1 MKKSFRFLT
10 GCILFLFLLSMVPKL
25 SVAAANAVCNAPE
38 GKGITVMSFNVL
50 NNNNKDS
57 AGNFTYAAPAKREK
71 EIAAMIKTYT
81 PDIIGVQEA
90 GQGGDSGKL
99 DWCSALNTDLKSIYA
114 YRSLKDDTGL
124 ALDVYRGLII
134 FYNKTRFSLVSSGGQ
149 GYSDPA
155 SNRRAFQ
162 WVKLKDKNTNT
173 EFYVFNT
180 HWQYDGN
187 QTLAQNQ
194 ATRETQQAE
203 LAKKVNSLAKNHH
216 FFITGDFNS
225 SYVQKSGSKCD
236 AVAFNKFMQNANY
249 KDGLVEAPE
258 KHTVNANGTRTAIQ
272 TSDSGLQTSL
282 DHVVYHG
289 SFYTPTKMEKIL
301 CRTYATKLSDHDAIL
316 VQFKY
321 KMPSFTVSA
330 SEGTLDAYYSNG
342 AYYIDNFDR
351 RITDLPITVK
361 LSNGAVYTD
370 AAGTAAAGTSLTIK
384 SGDVK
389 TYRPE
394 NTLYIKWGGMVQT
407 LNLRSCNI
415 NTYQN
420 AVFVDKSMT
429 NKAPGSTSLYCDK
442 WYCRLVT
449 VGVNGFANIQDAVN
463 AAGNGFDVLVA
474 PGTYS
479 ENITISGKSLKLYG
493 QNRTNLKALVVKNGK
508 LEVNTSS
515 RTYETYLTGNI
526 TYNVGNQQAASLM
539 VNGFH
544 FTGRTAT
551 AQIYLTGGDASKT
564 LDLRISNNLF
574 NCYTDG
580 APNNG
585 SVVHGISAVQKT
597 GSIEDNYFH
606 LTKIPTYTDSSGKT
620 VNYTN
625 RGITL
630 RNLKDITISAN
641 YFNGYTGSKMR
652 PFWLSSEVSSG
663 STAPG
668 YGNVAIIGNRFENS
682 YPGSLNINNIR
693 AGTTANIL
701 IAGNSYGGEKMNVDF
716 SQTANQ
722 TSQNLPTDK
731 SKITFHVQTNDY
743 PNLTITPASPGVTAK
758 KFTYY
763 VTFRSA
769 DGMYIYANAVVSGTT
784 ATYKGATPTKAAT
797 ASNHYTF
804 AGWMTEKNGTIA
816 ANLGNIKANTNVYA
830 SFTTTA
836 HTTAARGQQD
846 PTCTAPGATGER
858 YCTVCNHI
866 ITPNA
871 QIPATGHTEVIDPGT
886 APSCTAGGLTEG
898 KRCAVCNVVLVAQEA
913 IPPTGH
919 RLVYTSVDAMAH
931 SITCEDCDL
940 SETAPHSYEN
950 GSCICGEIEIKEPV
964 VDEALVIN
972 HSLNLASDI
981 SINFAVRTDYLQD
994 YVNHYM
1000 VCEIPVYEGNEQTGT
1015 KTVTLE
1021 PVLSGA
1027 FYYYTLTGVTAVQM
1041 GDVITAQ
1048 LHMEKDGQSY
1058 LSKVDTYSIAQY
1070 AYAQLNKD
1078 TTTDGLRALCA
1089 DLLRYGKEAQIFK
1102 AYRTDSLVD
1111 ASMTEAHRA
1120 WLSDA
1125 EAVTFGNNN
1134 QVLSD
1139 LDNPT
1144 VTWVGKV
1151 LDLDSKVCVKF
1162 VFNPGT
1168 YEGNVEDLIL
1178 KVHYVNHAG
1187 EMVEASI
1194 TDPVLYNPALNGYA
1208 FTFDGL
1214 LAAELRSVTD
1224 VAVYAGDTRLSQT
1237 LRYSADTYGNGKTGQ
1252 LLTLCKALFAYSD
1265 TAKAYFAE

>member
-10 GCILFLFLLSMVPKL
+10 GWVLLLFLLSMMPKG
-25 SVAAANAVCNAPE
+25 SVSAASAACNAPV

-57 AGNFTYAAPAKREK
+57 AGNFTYAAPATREK
-71 EIAAMIKTYT
+71 AIVAMIKSYQ
-81 PDIIGVQEA
+81 PDIIGFQEA
-90 GQGGDSGKL
+90 GTGGDSGKL

-114 YRSLKDDTGL
+114 YNSVKDSAGL

-134 FYNKTRFSLVSSGGQ
+134 FYNKSRFTLVSSGGQ

-155 SNRRAFQ
+155 NNRRAFQ

-194 ATRETQQAE
+194 ATRVTQQAE
-203 LAKKVNSLAKNHH
+203 LAKKINSLAKNHH
-216 FFITGDFNS
+216 FFVTGDFNS
-225 SYVQKSGSKCD
+225 SYIQKDGSKCD

-258 KHTVNANGTRTAIQ
+258 KYTVHANGTRTAIQ

-289 SFYTPTKMEKIL
+289 SFYTPLKMEKIL

-316 VQFKY
+316 VHFRY
-321 KMPSFTVSA
+321 NMPSLTVAA
-330 SEGTLDAYYSNG
+330 SEGTLDAFYSNG
-342 AYYIDNFDR
+342 AYYIDNFER
-351 RITDLPITVK
+351 RTTDLPITVK
-361 LSNGAVYTD
+361 LSGGAVYTD
-370 AAGTAAAGTSLTIK
+370 SACTASAGTALTIK
-384 SGDVK
+384 SGNAQ
-389 TYRPE
+389 TYRPN

-407 LNLRSCNI
+407 LHLRSCNI
-415 NTYQN
+415 NTYAN

-429 NKAPGSTSLYCDK
+429 NKAPGSTTLYCDK
-442 WYCRLVT
+442 WYGRLVT

-479 ENITISGKSLKLYG
+479 ENITVSGKSLKLYG
-493 QNRTNLKALVVKNGK
+493 QNRTNLKALVIKNGK
-508 LEVNTSS
+508 LEVNTSG

-526 TYNVGNQQAASLM
+526 TYHMGNQQSAALM

-544 FTGRTAT
+544 FTGRTET
-551 AQIYLTGGDASKT
+551 AQIYLTGGDSNKT

-585 SVVHGISAVQKT
+585 SVIHGISAVQKT

-606 LTKIPTYTDSSGKT
+606 LTKIPTYTNSSGKT

-630 RNLKDITISAN
+630 RNLRDITVSAN
-641 YFNGYTGSKMR
+641 YFNGYTGSMMR
-652 PFWLSSEVSSG
+652 PFWLSSEVSGG
-663 STAPG
+663 STTPG
-668 YGNVAIIGNRFENS
+668 YGNVAILGNRFENS
-682 YPGSLNINNIR
+682 YPGALHINNIR

-701 IAGNSYGGEKMNVDF
+701 IAANSYGGEKMNIDF

-731 SKITFHVQTNDY
+731 SKITFRVQTADY
-743 PNLTITPASPGVTAK
+743 SNLTITPASPGVTAQ

-769 DGMYIYANAVVSGTT
+769 DGMYIYGNSVVSGTT
-784 ATYKGATPTKAAT
+784 ATYKGVTPTKAAT
-797 ASNHYTF
+797 ASTHYTF
-804 AGWMTEKNGTIA
+804 AGWVTEKNGTTA
-816 ANLGNIKANTNVYA
+816 ANLSAVKANTNVFA
-830 SFTTTA
+830 SFTATA
-836 HTTAARGQQD
+836 HTVAVRGQQGA
-846 PTCTAPGATGER
+846 TCTTPGTTGEQ
-858 YCTVCNHI
+858 YCTVCNRI
-866 ITPNA
+866 MTANT
-871 QIPATGHTEVIDPGT
+871 QIPATGHTEVVDPGT
-886 APSCTAGGLTEG
+886 APSCTAEGLTEG
-898 KRCAVCNVVLVAQEA
+898 KHCSVCGEILVAQEGIA
-913 IPPTGH
+913 STGH
-919 RLVYTSVDAMAH
+919 SYTYETVDAMTH
-931 SITCEDCDL
+931 TVGCGKCDY
-940 SETAPHSYEN
+940 TATESHTYEN
-950 GSCICGEIEIKEPV
+950 GTCICGETEIKEPI

-994 YVNHYM
+994 YVNHYL
-1000 VCEIPVYEGNEQTGT
+1000 VCEIPVYTGNEQTGS
-1015 KTVTLE
+1015 KTVTIE
-1021 PVLSGA
+1021 PVLVGN
-1027 FYYYTLTGVTAVQM
+1027 FYYYTLTGITAVQM
-1041 GDVITAQ
+1041 GDVVTAR
-1048 LHMEKDGQSY
+1048 LHMEKKGQPY
-1058 LSKVDTYSIAQY
+1058 LSKADTYSIAQY

-1078 TTTDGLRALCA
+1078 TTADSLKKLCA

-1102 AYRTDSLVD
+1102 SYRTDALVD
-1111 ASMTEAHRA
+1111 ASMTSAHRA
-1120 WLSDA
+1120 WLSVA

-1134 QVLSD
+1134 QILAD
-1139 LDNPT
+1139 LDNPS
-1144 VTWVGKV
+1144 VTWVGKA
-1151 LDLDSKVCVKF
+1151 LDLDSKVCLKY
-1162 VFNPGT
+1162 VFTPGT
-1168 YEGNVEDLIL
+1168 YTGAVEDLVL
-1178 KVHYVNHAG
+1178 KVHYVNHEGQITQA
-1187 EMVEASI
+1187 VL
-1194 TDPVLYNPALNGYA
+1194 TDPVLYNPAMNSYA

-1214 LAAELRSVTD
+1214 LAAELRTVLD
-1224 VAVYAGDTRLSQT
+1224 AAVYAGNTRLSQT
-1237 LRYSADTYGNGKTGQ
+1237 LRYSPDTYGNGKTGQ
-1252 LLTLCKALFAYSD
+1252 LLTLCKALIAYSD
-1265 TAKAYFAE
+1265 TAKAYFA